1 MSVEAVNAASD
12 AVWYSAGLFV
22 NPLEGGVL
30 SFTRVARDAA
40 LLYMYGH
47 VPIVLYLI
55 WYQITYGS
63 LENAW
68 QFGANAAK
76 VKTDRKTNRRARTP
90 SMMVD
95 KKKKPLEQPTK
106 GFISEQGSASYY
118 FTWTVALS
126 IYALMFYGIAQ
137 KAAERGGP

>member
-1 MSVEAVNAASD
+1 
-12 AVWYSAGLFV
+12 
-22 NPLEGGVL
+22 LEDGVL

-55 WYQITYGS
+55 WYQITNGS

-68 QFGANAAK
+68 QFGLNAPKGKPAQ
-76 VKTDRKTNRRARTP
+76 KTGRRARTP
-90 SMMVD
+90 NMMAG
-95 KKKKPLEQPTK
+95 KKKPVEQPTK

-137 KAAERGGP
+137 KAAERGGA